1 MIDKGTLWIV
11 ILGLGAGTFGLRF
24 VFLGLIGSRNI
35 PEWVLRHLRYT
46 AVAMLP
52 AIAAPMVLFP
62 AGGEVALDAPR
73 MAAAVVTLVTG
84 YLSRN
89 LMAAVL
95 AGAGTLYGLLFLL
108 G

>member
-1 MIDKGTLWIV
+1 MIDKSTLWIV

-62 AGGEVALDAPR
+62 AGGEVVLDTPR